1 MHCHG
6 LFHFNP
12 QKKKGI
18 QAMYQINE
26 KSKAIMEVLIAQL
39 DDGYLKLNNASGIFM
54 PLVMEK
60 VTDEPGFTAVYS
72 LAHYGKQNGDLMA
85 DPEMTFG
92 ECDHEFYPLSF
103 RNDYVGVYQEV
114 IGEQV
119 NLKRQKELAEFTA
132 IWLMEIVEQ
141 QKLIIQQGD

>member
-1 MHCHG
+1 MHS
-6 LFHFNP
+6 
-12 QKKKGI
+12 
-18 QAMYQINE
+18 INE
-26 KSKAIMEVLIAQL
+26 KSKLIMEKLIALL
-39 DDGYLKLNNASGIFM
+39 DDGYLKLDNASGTFI

-72 LAHYGKQNGDLMA
+72 LAHYGEQNGDLMA

-92 ECDHEFYPLSF
+92 ESDHEFYPLSF

-114 IGEQV
+114 IAEQV

-141 QKLIIQQGD
+141 QSINL

>member
-1 MHCHG
+1 MHS
-6 LFHFNP
+6 
-12 QKKKGI
+12 
-18 QAMYQINE
+18 INE
-26 KSKAIMEVLIAQL
+26 KSKMIMEVLIAQM
-39 DDGYLKLNNASGIFM
+39 DDGYLKLDNASGTFM

-72 LAHYGKQNGDLMA
+72 LAHYGEQNGDLMA
-85 DPEMTFG
+85 DPEITFG
-92 ECDHEFYPLSF
+92 ESEHEFYPLSF

-114 IGEQV
+114 IAEQV

-141 QKLIIQQGD
+141 QSIKL